1 MKEFTNS
8 DNKNAGKQP
17 QGVDSRTTKI
27 WIPGKERAKTAA
39 LDQSGQQPAQTR
51 KRPSQRKP
59 AAQAQKPTAKQAAA
73 QPTPAS
79 QPVRK
84 RPAERKAAQ
93 QPVVSAIAAPAAKAA
108 KPAPAKAAPA
118 AKEAKPAPQKAPQ
131 TAKTKKA
138 KEKKPVEKIDR
149 KQLVRPQL
157 PPQEEQLPTEQAAEA
172 AAKDAAAHM
181 AQEPKLEERIK
192 KKIKRDIK
200 ARKKRVIVIPIIIAS
215 LLFLSVFGVLATRFM
230 ARVNLGTVEN
240 TYIHET
246 TSFSLTLAWDAVEN
260 AEGYHVYQKKENS
273 EDYQQI
279 DSTEN
284 LYDIVYGLQQATT
297 YSFYVKAYS
306 GTYESRDFIP
316 VENVYTIPNSG
327 NITEIYS
334 ASSGTIHVGWQGNNR
349 ADGYLLEFRTA
360 GRDYRE
366 ENRIMIERTDSTEYN
381 ITSLKAN
388 DVIGVRV
395 SSYFIHEGEKI
406 FGEPSV
412 EHEIKVSDG
421 TSRHTEQARSTEK
434 MIALTFDDG
443 PLDGTSGDRILDVL
457 EKYNAKATFYMVG
470 SAVEGHQEN
479 VKRKAALGMEL
490 GNHSYS
496 HDYYGDELPAE
507 EIQRCSNAIFDACGQ
522 RPISFRSP
530 GGITDDGI
538 LAECANE
545 GMPLYTW
552 SIDTHDWETLDAD
565 KVYHE
570 VMDNVQDGDI
580 VLMHEIY
587 DSTADAVERMVPELV
602 KQGYKLVTC
611 QELVRA
617 KTGGDPQPGVE
628 YSDMR

>member
-93 QPVVSAIAAPAAKAA
+93 QPVVSAIAAPAAK
-108 KPAPAKAAPA
+108 
-118 AKEAKPAPQKAPQ
+118 EAKPAPQKAPQ

-172 AAKDAAAHM
+172 AAKDPAAHM

-507 EIQRCSNAIFDACGQ
+507 EI
-522 RPISFRSP
+522 
-530 GGITDDGI
+530 
-538 LAECANE
+538 
-545 GMPLYTW
+545 
-552 SIDTHDWETLDAD
+552 
-565 KVYHE
+565 
-570 VMDNVQDGDI
+570 
-580 VLMHEIY
+580 
-587 DSTADAVERMVPELV
+587 
-602 KQGYKLVTC
+602 
-611 QELVRA
+611 
-617 KTGGDPQPGVE
+617 
-628 YSDMR
+628 

>member
-17 QGVDSRTTKI
+17 QETDFRTTKI
-27 WIPGKERAKTAA
+27 WIPKKERAKTAA
-39 LDQSGQQPAQTR
+39 LNQSGQQPAQTR
-51 KRPSQRKP
+51 KRPAQRKS
-59 AAQAQKPTAKQAAA
+59 AAQAHSPQTKQAAA
-73 QPTPAS
+73 QPTPAP

-84 RPAERKAAQ
+84 RPAERRAAQ
-93 QPVVSAIAAPAAKAA
+93 QPIAAMTTPAVQEIA
-108 KPAPAKAAPA
+108 PAPEKTTQNKAL
-118 AKEAKPAPQKAPQ
+118 
-131 TAKTKKA
+131 KTEKKKKA
-138 KEKKPVEKIDR
+138 KEKKPVAKIDR
-149 KQLVRPQL
+149 KQLVRTEL
-157 PPQEEQLPTEQAAEA
+157 PPQEDKLTPEQAAEA
-172 AAKDAAAHM
+172 AVKDASAHM
-181 AQEPKLEERIK
+181 AQEPKLEEKIK

-200 ARKKRVIVIPIIIAS
+200 ARKKRVIVIPIVIAS
-215 LLFLSVFGVLATRFM
+215 LIFLSVFGVLATRFM

-246 TSFSLTLAWDAVEN
+246 TSFSLTLAWDAVDN
-260 AEGYHVYQKKENS
+260 AEGYHVYQKKNDS
-273 EDYQQI
+273 EEYQQI

-306 GTYESRDFIP
+306 GTYESRDYIP
-316 VENVYTIPNSG
+316 VENVYTYPNSG

-360 GRDYRE
+360 GRDYRD
-366 ENRIMIERTDSTEYN
+366 ENRILIERTDSTEYN

-395 SSYFIHEGEKI
+395 SSYFIHDGEKV

-421 TSRHTEQARSTEK
+421 TSRHTEQARSAEK

-457 EKYNAKATFYMVG
+457 EKYNAKATFFMVG

-490 GNHSYS
+490 GNHSYT
-496 HDYYGDELPAE
+496 HDNYGDELPAE

-530 GGITDDGI
+530 GGITDEGI

-587 DSTADAVERMVPELV
+587 DSTADAVERMVPELI

-617 KTGGDPQPGVE
+617 KTGSDPQPGVE

>member
-17 QGVDSRTTKI
+17 QETDFRTTKI
-27 WIPGKERAKTAA
+27 WIPEKERAKTAA
-39 LDQSGQQPAQTR
+39 LNQSGQQPAQTR
-51 KRPSQRKP
+51 KRPAQRKS
-59 AAQAQKPTAKQAAA
+59 AAQAHSPQTKQAAA
-73 QPTPAS
+73 QPTPAP

-84 RPAERKAAQ
+84 RPAERRDAQ
-93 QPVVSAIAAPAAKAA
+93 QPIAALTTPAVQEIA
-108 KPAPAKAAPA
+108 PAPK
-118 AKEAKPAPQKAPQ
+118 KTTQDKAP
-131 TAKTKKA
+131 KTEKKKKA
-138 KEKKPVEKIDR
+138 KEKKPVAKIDR
-149 KQLVRPQL
+149 KQLVRTEL
-157 PPQEEQLPTEQAAEA
+157 PPQEDKLTPEQAAGS
-172 AAKDAAAHM
+172 AAKDASAHM
-181 AQEPKLEERIK
+181 AQEPKLEEKIK

-200 ARKKRVIVIPIIIAS
+200 ARKKRVIVIPIVIAS
-215 LLFLSVFGVLATRFM
+215 LIFLSVFGVLATRFM

-246 TSFSLTLAWDAVEN
+246 TSFSLTLAWDAVDN
-260 AEGYHVYQKKENS
+260 AEGYHVYQKKNDS
-273 EDYQQI
+273 EEYQQI

-306 GTYESRDFIP
+306 GTYESRDYIP
-316 VENVYTIPNSG
+316 VENVYTYPNSG

-360 GRDYRE
+360 GRDYRD
-366 ENRIMIERTDSTEYN
+366 ENRILIERTDSTEYN

-395 SSYFIHEGEKI
+395 SSYFIHDGEKV

-421 TSRHTEQARSTEK
+421 TSRHTEQARSAEK

-457 EKYNAKATFYMVG
+457 EKYNAKATFFMVG

-490 GNHSYS
+490 GNHSYT

-530 GGITDDGI
+530 GGITDEGI

-587 DSTADAVERMVPELV
+587 DSTADAVERMVPELI

-617 KTGGDPQPGVE
+617 KTGADPQPGVE

>member
-108 KPAPAKAAPA
+108 KPAPK
-118 AKEAKPAPQKAPQ
+118 KAPQ

-172 AAKDAAAHM
+172 AAKDPAAHM

-366 ENRIMIERTDSTEYN
+366 ENRIMIDRTDSTEYN

-457 EKYNAKATFYMVG
+457 EK
-470 SAVEGHQEN
+470 
-479 VKRKAALGMEL
+479 
-490 GNHSYS
+490 
-496 HDYYGDELPAE
+496 
-507 EIQRCSNAIFDACGQ
+507 
-522 RPISFRSP
+522 
-530 GGITDDGI
+530 
-538 LAECANE
+538 
-545 GMPLYTW
+545 
-552 SIDTHDWETLDAD
+552 
-565 KVYHE
+565 
-570 VMDNVQDGDI
+570 
-580 VLMHEIY
+580 
-587 DSTADAVERMVPELV
+587 
-602 KQGYKLVTC
+602 
-611 QELVRA
+611 
-617 KTGGDPQPGVE
+617 
-628 YSDMR
+628 

>member
-17 QGVDSRTTKI
+17 QETDFRTTKI
-27 WIPGKERAKTAA
+27 WIPEKERAKTAA
-39 LDQSGQQPAQTR
+39 LNQSGQQPAQTR
-51 KRPSQRKP
+51 KRPAQRKY
-59 AAQAQKPTAKQAAA
+59 AAQAHSPQTKQAAA
-73 QPTPAS
+73 QPTPAP
-79 QPVRK
+79 QLVRK
-84 RPAERKAAQ
+84 RPAERRAAQ
-93 QPVVSAIAAPAAKAA
+93 QPIAAMTTPAVQEIA
-108 KPAPAKAAPA
+108 PAPEKTT
-118 AKEAKPAPQKAPQ
+118 QDKAP
-131 TAKTKKA
+131 KTEKKKKA
-138 KEKKPVEKIDR
+138 KEKKPVAKIDR
-149 KQLVRPQL
+149 KQLVRTEL
-157 PPQEEQLPTEQAAEA
+157 PPQEDKLTPEQAAEA
-172 AAKDAAAHM
+172 AAKAASAHM
-181 AQEPKLEERIK
+181 AQEPKLEEKIK

-200 ARKKRVIVIPIIIAS
+200 ARKKRVIVIPIVIAS
-215 LLFLSVFGVLATRFM
+215 LIFLSVFGVLATRFM

-246 TSFSLTLAWDAVEN
+246 TSFSLTLAWDAVDN
-260 AEGYHVYQKKENS
+260 AEGYHVYQKKNDS
-273 EDYQQI
+273 EEYQQI

-306 GTYESRDFIP
+306 GTYESRDYIP
-316 VENVYTIPNSG
+316 VENVYTYPNSG

-360 GRDYRE
+360 GRDYRD
-366 ENRIMIERTDSTEYN
+366 ENRILIERTDSTEYN

-395 SSYFIHEGEKI
+395 SSYFIHDGEKV

-421 TSRHTEQARSTEK
+421 TSRHTEQARSAEK

-457 EKYNAKATFYMVG
+457 EKYNAKATFFMVG

-496 HDYYGDELPAE
+496 HKNYGDELPAE
-507 EIQRCSNAIFDACGQ
+507 EIQQCSNAIFDACGQ

-617 KTGGDPQPGVE
+617 KTGSDPQPGVE

>member
-8 DNKNAGKQP
+8 DNKNASKQP
-17 QGVDSRTTKI
+17 QETDFRTTKI
-27 WIPGKERAKTAA
+27 WIPEKERAKTAA
-39 LDQSGQQPAQTR
+39 LNQSGQQPAQTR
-51 KRPSQRKP
+51 KRPAQRKY
-59 AAQAQKPTAKQAAA
+59 AAQAHSPQTKQAAA
-73 QPTPAS
+73 QPTPAP

-84 RPAERKAAQ
+84 RPAERRAAQ
-93 QPVVSAIAAPAAKAA
+93 QPIAAMTTPAVQEIA
-108 KPAPAKAAPA
+108 PAPEKTT
-118 AKEAKPAPQKAPQ
+118 QDKAPR
-131 TAKTKKA
+131 TEKKKKA
-138 KEKKPVEKIDR
+138 KEKKPVAKIDR
-149 KQLVRPQL
+149 KQLVRTEL
-157 PPQEEQLPTEQAAEA
+157 PPQEDKLTPEQAAEA
-172 AAKDAAAHM
+172 AAKDTSAHM
-181 AQEPKLEERIK
+181 AQEPKLEEKIK

-200 ARKKRVIVIPIIIAS
+200 ARKKRVIVIPIVIAS
-215 LLFLSVFGVLATRFM
+215 LIFLSVFGVLATRFM

-246 TSFSLTLAWDAVEN
+246 TSFSLTLAWDAVDN
-260 AEGYHVYQKKENS
+260 AEGYHVYQKKNDS
-273 EDYQQI
+273 EEYQQI

-306 GTYESRDFIP
+306 GTYESRDYIP
-316 VENVYTIPNSG
+316 VENVYTYPNSG

-360 GRDYRE
+360 GRDYRD
-366 ENRIMIERTDSTEYN
+366 ENRILIERTDSTEYN

-395 SSYFIHEGEKI
+395 SSYFIHDGEKV

-421 TSRHTEQARSTEK
+421 TSRHTEQAKSAEK

-457 EKYNAKATFYMVG
+457 EKYNAKATFFMVG

-496 HDYYGDELPAE
+496 HKNYGDELPAE
-507 EIQRCSNAIFDACGQ
+507 EIQQCSNAIFDACGQ

-530 GGITDDGI
+530 GGITDEGI

-617 KTGGDPQPGVE
+617 KTGSDPQPGVE

>member
-8 DNKNAGKQP
+8 DNKNAGKKP
-17 QGVDSRTTKI
+17 HGVDSRTTKI
-27 WIPGKERAKTAA
+27 WIPGKGRAATDEPA
-39 LDQSGQQPAQTR
+39 QPDKQTAQTR
-51 KRPSQRKP
+51 KRPAQRK
-59 AAQAQKPTAKQAAA
+59 AAA
-73 QPTPAS
+73 QTQKPQTQQTAKPLTAAPQKS
-79 QPVRK
+79 RK
-84 RPAERKAAQ
+84 RPAERNAAAK
-93 QPVVSAIAAPAAKAA
+93 PVTAKQTAVQESVKPVPEKTAQEAVVKTAKEKTQGKKPAAK
-108 KPAPAKAAPA
+108 
-118 AKEAKPAPQKAPQ
+118 
-131 TAKTKKA
+131 
-138 KEKKPVEKIDR
+138 PVAKIDR
-149 KQLVRPQL
+149 KQLVRTEL
-157 PPQEEQLPTEQAAEA
+157 PPQQEQPDEQTAAQKA
-172 AAKDAAAHM
+172 QADT
-181 AQEPKLEERIK
+181 QEPKHKSEGRFK
-192 KKIKRDIK
+192 KKIKSDIR
-200 ARKKRVIVIPIIIAS
+200 ARKKRLIVIPIVIAA

-230 ARVNLGTVEN
+230 ARVNLGRVEN
-240 TYIHET
+240 PYIHET
-246 TSFSLTLAWDAVEN
+246 TSFSLTLAWDAVDN

-297 YSFYVKAYS
+297 YSFFVKAYS
-306 GTYESRDFIP
+306 GSYESRDYIP
-316 VENVYTIPNSG
+316 VDNVYTIPNSG

-334 ASSGTIHVGWQGNNR
+334 SSAGTIHVGWQHNNR

-360 GRDYRE
+360 GKDYRD
-366 ENRIMIERTDSTEYN
+366 ENRIMIDRGDSTEYN
-381 ITSLKAN
+381 ITSLKVN

-421 TSRHTEQARSTEK
+421 TSRQTETVRSGEK

-470 SAVEGHQEN
+470 TAVEGHQEN
-479 VKRKAALGMEL
+479 VQRKAALGMEL
-490 GNHSYS
+490 GNHSYT
-496 HDYYGDELPAE
+496 HDYYGDELPAD
-507 EIQRCSNAIFDACGQ
+507 EIQNCSNAIFDACGQ
-522 RPISFRSP
+522 RPVSFRSP

-552 SIDTHDWETLDAD
+552 SIDTLDWKTLDAD

-580 VLMHEIY
+580 ILMHEIY
-587 DSTADAVERMVPELV
+587 DSTADAVERMVPELI

-617 KTGGDPQPGVE
+617 KTGADPQPGVE
-628 YSDMR
+628 YSSMR

>member
-172 AAKDAAAHM
+172 AAKDPAAHM

-306 GTYESRDFIP
+306 GTYESRDYIP

-434 MIALTFDDG
+434 MHLGRPHFGCA
-443 PLDGTSGDRILDVL
+443 
-457 EKYNAKATFYMVG
+457 
-470 SAVEGHQEN
+470 
-479 VKRKAALGMEL
+479 RK
-490 GNHSYS
+490 
-496 HDYYGDELPAE
+496 
-507 EIQRCSNAIFDACGQ
+507 
-522 RPISFRSP
+522 
-530 GGITDDGI
+530 
-538 LAECANE
+538 
-545 GMPLYTW
+545 
-552 SIDTHDWETLDAD
+552 
-565 KVYHE
+565 V
-570 VMDNVQDGDI
+570 
-580 VLMHEIY
+580 
-587 DSTADAVERMVPELV
+587 
-602 KQGYKLVTC
+602 
-611 QELVRA
+611 
-617 KTGGDPQPGVE
+617 
-628 YSDMR
+628 

>member
-17 QGVDSRTTKI
+17 QETDFRTTKI
-27 WIPGKERAKTAA
+27 WIPEKERAKTAA
-39 LDQSGQQPAQTR
+39 FNQSGQQPAQTR
-51 KRPSQRKP
+51 KRPAQRKS
-59 AAQAQKPTAKQAAA
+59 AAQAHSPQTKQAAA
-73 QPTPAS
+73 QPTPAP

-84 RPAERKAAQ
+84 RPAERRAAQ
-93 QPVVSAIAAPAAKAA
+93 QPIAAMTTPAVQEIA
-108 KPAPAKAAPA
+108 PAPEKTT
-118 AKEAKPAPQKAPQ
+118 QDKAP
-131 TAKTKKA
+131 KTEKKKKA
-138 KEKKPVEKIDR
+138 KEKKPVAKIDR
-149 KQLVRPQL
+149 KQLVRTEL
-157 PPQEEQLPTEQAAEA
+157 PPQEDKLTPEQAAGS
-172 AAKDAAAHM
+172 AAKDASAHM
-181 AQEPKLEERIK
+181 AQEPKLEEKIK

-200 ARKKRVIVIPIIIAS
+200 ARKKRVIVIPIVIAS
-215 LLFLSVFGVLATRFM
+215 LIFLSVFGVLATRFM

-246 TSFSLTLAWDAVEN
+246 TSFSLTLAWDAVDN
-260 AEGYHVYQKKENS
+260 AEGYHVYQKKNDS
-273 EDYQQI
+273 EEYQQI

-306 GTYESRDFIP
+306 GTYESRDYIP
-316 VENVYTIPNSG
+316 VENVYTYPNSG

-360 GRDYRE
+360 GRDYRD
-366 ENRIMIERTDSTEYN
+366 ENRILIERTDSTEYN

-395 SSYFIHEGEKI
+395 SSYFIHDGEKV

-421 TSRHTEQARSTEK
+421 TSRHTEQARSAEK

-457 EKYNAKATFYMVG
+457 EKYNAKATFFMVG

-490 GNHSYS
+490 GNHSYT
-496 HDYYGDELPAE
+496 HDNYGDELPAE
-507 EIQRCSNAIFDACGQ
+507 EIQQCSNAIFDACGQ

-530 GGITDDGI
+530 GGITDEGI

-617 KTGGDPQPGVE
+617 KTGADPQPGVE

>member
-8 DNKNAGKQP
+8 DNKNAGKKP
-17 QGVDSRTTKI
+17 QGVNSRTTKI
-27 WIPGKERAKTAA
+27 WIPGKERSTADA
-39 LDQSGQQPAQTR
+39 PAQPEMRTAQTR
-51 KRPSQRKP
+51 KRPAQRKP
-59 AAQAQKPTAKQAAA
+59 AAGTQNPQTSAQQAAA
-73 QPTPAS
+73 PQKG
-79 QPVRK
+79 RK
-84 RPAERKAAQ
+84 RPAERKAAV
-93 QPVVSAIAAPAAKAA
+93 QPTTEKQTAVHEGSRLVPEKKSKEAADRAAK
-108 KPAPAKAAPA
+108 K
-118 AKEAKPAPQKAPQ
+118 
-131 TAKTKKA
+131 KKA
-138 KEKKPVEKIDR
+138 KEKKPLEKIDR
-149 KQLVRPQL
+149 KQLVRPEL
-157 PPQEEQLPTEQAAEA
+157 PPQEEQPAEQTAEA
-172 AAKDAAAHM
+172 ETQA
-181 AQEPKLEERIK
+181 PKPEGRIK
-192 KKIKRDIK
+192 KRIKSDIR
-200 ARKKRVIVIPIIIAS
+200 ARKKRLIVVPIVIAS

-230 ARVNLGTVEN
+230 ARVNLGRVEN
-240 TYIHET
+240 PYIHET

-260 AEGYHVYQKKENS
+260 AEGYHVYQKKDNS
-273 EDYQQI
+273 EEYQQI

-306 GTYESRDFIP
+306 GTYESRDYIP
-316 VENVYTIPNSG
+316 VDDVYTYPNSG

-360 GRDYRE
+360 GRDFRD
-366 ENRIMIERTDSTEYN
+366 ENRILIERTDSTEYN

-395 SSYFIHEGEKI
+395 SSYFIHNGEKI
-406 FGEPSV
+406 FGDPSV

-421 TSRHTEQARSTEK
+421 TAKHTEQARSTEK

-490 GNHSYS
+490 GNHSYT
-496 HDYYGDELPAE
+496 HDNYGDEMPVE
-507 EIQRCSNAIFDACGQ
+507 EIQNCSNAIFDACGQ
-522 RPISFRSP
+522 RPVSFRSP
-530 GGITDDGI
+530 GGITDEGI

-552 SIDTHDWETLDAD
+552 SIDTLDWQTLDAD

-580 VLMHEIY
+580 ILMHEIY
-587 DSTADAVERMVPELV
+587 DSTADAVERMVPELI

-617 KTGGDPQPGVE
+617 KTGADPQPGVE
-628 YSDMR
+628 YSDMK